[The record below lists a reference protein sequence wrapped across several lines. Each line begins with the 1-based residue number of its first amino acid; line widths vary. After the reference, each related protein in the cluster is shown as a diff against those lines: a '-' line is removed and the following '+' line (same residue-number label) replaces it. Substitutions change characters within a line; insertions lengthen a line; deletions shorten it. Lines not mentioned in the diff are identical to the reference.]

1 MSEKKE
7 SGNKIVY
14 VIQYMYRS
22 HRPGDEYRTYTQLH
36 EAYTDEI
43 EATKL
48 VDKWNAQNSLGPIEE
63 KRGGLRYWLARIKLN
78 DG

>member
-7 SGNKIVY
+7 SDKVVY
-14 VIQYMYRS
+14 VIQCMYRS

-43 EATKL
+43 EASKL

-63 KRGGLRYWLARIKLN
+63 NRDGLRYWLARIKLN
-78 DG
+78 D